1 MSDVSVIDQ
10 LIEPVTKD
18 LGEFTVRRLLPS
30 KRRQRIGPFI
40 FFDHMGP
47 ADFPPGT
54 GVNVRAH
61 PHIGL
66 ATVTYLFEGE
76 ILHRDSLPQHSGPR
90 QYVNGGPAGP
100 REPLRLVLEQVLDRG
115 EQLRV
120 VEGLR
125 LVRVASSLEALL
137 GVTANRVA
145 VRAKTGVAWPSQ
157 QRVASYALSSAFDR
171 RASRHDRTNPPGCT
185 RKAL

>member
-30 KRRQRIGPFI
+30 KRRLRIGPFI

-66 ATVTYLFEGE
+66 AAITYLFEGDRIVWWNFVSSSRARLE
-76 ILHRDSLPQHSGPR
+76 LAKRDWRNKRFPEVPGETDFIPLPKS
-90 QYVNGGPAGP
+90 
-100 REPLRLVLEQVLDRG
+100 
-115 EQLRV
+115 
-120 VEGLR
+120 
-125 LVRVASSLEALL
+125 
-137 GVTANRVA
+137 
-145 VRAKTGVAWPSQ
+145 
-157 QRVASYALSSAFDR
+157 
-171 RASRHDRTNPPGCT
+171 
-185 RKAL
+185 